1 MSVHAPG
8 LRRARDAAW
17 AAPFLAM
24 LLAMLVAAGARAQ
37 PAGESPTAAPSAP
50 TIELVVV
57 GRPDAYERLR
67 ALLDRRLSA
76 LGTTAWSR
84 AEQVDARDVLAVS
97 PRHAL
102 RCWIDLGDR
111 RRVRLTFAARSG
123 ERFLARDFEL
133 SGDLDEIDRAALAE
147 VIELSIGALLEDE
160 RAGLSR
166 GETQA
171 LLARRASGPATPPPG
186 PVPPIAPGAPSPLAD
201 APAPVWKGQRFELVG
216 FYAARAMAAG
226 LPIENGP
233 GFSLGL
239 SDEVTRR
246 RYWRRLFNGGW
257 ISAQVLWPETVT
269 DAAAGVRFQTIAARL
284 GIELGLY
291 RLRLRL
297 GAGWDFVH
305 LSPQMTGAPLAPG
318 AARWITPFVYETSVR
333 AAVLHV
339 RSCHLWVNLFADIFP
354 TAIDYGVVDAGGTF
368 QPVFSPWRVRP
379 GLALELVFP

>member
-1 MSVHAPG
+1 VSVHG
-8 LRRARDAAW
+8 LGRRRARKSAW
-17 AAPFLAM
+17 AVPF
-24 LLAMLVAAGARAQ
+24 LAMLVAAGARAQ
-37 PAGESPTAAPSAP
+37 PATMPPPTPAPSSSQA
-50 TIELVVV
+50 IEIIVV
-57 GRPDAYERLR
+57 GRPDAFERLR

-84 AEQVDARDVLAVS
+84 AERVDAGEVLAVS

-111 RRVRLTFAARSG
+111 RRARLTFAARSG
-123 ERFLARDFEL
+123 ERFLVRAFEL

-166 GETQA
+166 GEAQA
-171 LLARRASGPATPPPG
+171 LLARRAPGPAAPPSG
-186 PVPPIAPGAPSPLAD
+186 PVPPIPPGAPSPLAD
-201 APAPVWKGQRFELVG
+201 APALVWQGQRFELGV
-216 FYAARAMAAG
+216 FYGARAMAAG

-239 SDEVTRR
+239 SDEITRR

-257 ISAQVLWPETVT
+257 ISAQFLWPETLT
-269 DAAAGVRFQTIAARL
+269 GAAAGVRLQTIAARL

-297 GAGWDFVH
+297 GAGYDFVH
-305 LSPQMTGAPLAPG
+305 LSPQMTGAPLAP
-318 AARWITPFVYETSVR
+318 AAAHWSTQFVYETSVR

-339 RSCHLWVNLFADIFP
+339 RSCHVWLNLFADIFP

-379 GLALELVFP
+379 GLAVELLFP

>member
-1 MSVHAPG
+1 VIGRQRDVA
-8 LRRARDAAW
+8 RARAAAGLVCAV
-17 AAPFLAM
+17 AA
-24 LLAMLVAAGARAQ
+24 LLAGSLRAQ
-37 PAGESPTAAPSAP
+37 PAAEGAPAITPSARA
-50 TIELVVV
+50 IEIVVV
-57 GRPDAYERLR
+57 GRPDAYERLH

-84 AEQVDARDVLAVS
+84 AERVDAGEVLSVS

-111 RRVRLTFAARSG
+111 QRARLTFAARSG
-123 ERFLARDFEL
+123 ERFLVRDFEL

-147 VIELSIGALLEDE
+147 VIELSIGALLENE

-171 LLARRASGPATPPPG
+171 LLARRAPEPAASPSVPTSPIPPG
-186 PVPPIAPGAPSPLAD
+186 RPSPPAE
-201 APAPVWKGQRFELVG
+201 APPLVWHGQRFELGV
-216 FYAARAMAAG
+216 FYAARAVAAG
-226 LPIENGP
+226 LPIDNGP

-239 SDEVTRR
+239 SEEAPRR
-246 RYWRRLFNGGW
+246 KYWRRLFNGGW

-269 DAAAGVRFQTIAARL
+269 GTTAGLRLQTITARL

-305 LSPQMTGAPLAPG
+305 LSPEVAAAPLAPA
-318 AARWITPFVYETSVR
+318 AARWTAPFAYETSVR
-333 AAVLHV
+333 AAVLRV
-339 RSCHLWVNLFADIFP
+339 RSCHVWLNAFADIFP
-354 TAIDYGVVDAGGTF
+354 TAVAYGVTDGSGAF
-368 QPVFSPWRVRP
+368 QAVFSPWRVRP
-379 GLALELVFP
+379 GLALEVVFP